1 MGSCNVDKIANNVRL
16 LAFLVSGI
24 SAFPVA
30 SACQV
35 SSLCAKR
42 SFPWR
47 SAYQL
52 HCSLIFIFIFMLL
65 ITGDSNVKSSVPILF
80 HSMGQWVL
88 GVCGRTVTAK
98 RQNIHNHMHSHFRSH
113 LFPVVGFLYRNT
125 FICKPSFLWFLRF
138 IPVSPRHSAVI
149 ITFLGGIYFIF
160 SVWFFKNNFL
170 TLVHICLG

>member
-88 GVCGRTVTAK
+88 GVCVGGLWQLRDRTYTTTCIPTLEATCF
-98 RQNIHNHMHSHFRSH
+98 QLWDFSTEIL
-113 LFPVVGFLYRNT
+113 LFVSLVFCGFLGSYR
-125 FICKPSFLWFLRF
+125 
-138 IPVSPRHSAVI
+138 SPRDILQSLSPFWVEFI
-149 ITFLGGIYFIF
+149 LFFRFGFLKITF
-160 SVWFFKNNFL
+160 
-170 TLVHICLG
+170 